1 MREIDDIQATSGL
14 PRRGWLLLA
23 AFLLIGLGVA
33 LGRWAFPQEVIKF
46 VIFEKGK
53 LVRVENEKFVKVPVE
68 RIVEKRVEVPVDKI
82 VEKRVEVPVE
92 RIVYRDRPVPR
103 SNQSAATSDSSID
116 ILDAGYSYLRLGIPK
131 AEVIR
136 LVGLPYYI
144 HPDGKWYYYSTRSH
158 QHTTLIFIDKALADI
173 SPLK

>member
-68 RIVEKRVEVPVDKI
+68 RIVEKRVEVPVD
-82 VEKRVEVPVE
+82 
-92 RIVYRDRPVPR
+92 RIMYRDRPVPR
-103 SNQSAATSDSSID
+103 SNPSAAASDSSID

-144 HPDGKWYYYSTRSH
+144 HPDGKWYYYSTRTNR
-158 QHTTLIFIDKALADI
+158 HTTLIFLDKALADI